1 MAKSFEVRPLCPALG
16 AEIIGLDISQPLD
29 KATSQ
34 ELANTWRDYL
44 LLLFRK
50 PNMTQQEQI
59 RFAKCFGTIGE
70 RPKPADSRPEDY
82 SKLDQAFMLVT
93 NIRKDGK
100 PIGTLPDGEMMFHH
114 DTIYKPKPHIG
125 TLLYAIE
132 VPSAGGNTLFTNL
145 YLAYNALSDE
155 IKKRIEGRK
164 AKHIYDY
171 ERINERN
178 TEEGAGNLLESYSHP
193 VCITHPLSQKKA
205 LYVDRLMTAKIE
217 GLSKEES
224 EKILGTMFD
233 TAERKDF
240 VYEHVWMPG
249 DLLLWDNFCSSH
261 ARTNF
266 SEGERR
272 LLRRCQVQSE
282 NIPME

>member
-50 PNMTQQEQI
+50 PDMTQQEQI

>member
-50 PNMTQQEQI
+50 PDMTQQEQI

-93 NIRKDGK
+93 NIRKNGK

-132 VPSAGGNTLFTNL
+132 VPSVGGNTLFTNL
-145 YLAYNALSDE
+145 YLAYDALSDK
-155 IKKRIEGRK
+155 IKKRVKGRK

-217 GLSKEES
+217 GMSKEES